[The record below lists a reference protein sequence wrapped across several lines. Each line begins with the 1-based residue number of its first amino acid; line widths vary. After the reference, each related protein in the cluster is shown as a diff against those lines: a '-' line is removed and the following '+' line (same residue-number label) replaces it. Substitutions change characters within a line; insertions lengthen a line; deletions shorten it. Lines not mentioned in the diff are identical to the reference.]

1 LSAVGTSEAGANDGS
16 LRRLGQR
23 CWSLV
28 GIAVAATI
36 IVWIIGAMAGLVIP
50 LVVAVVTGMLL
61 HPVVD
66 RLERI
71 RCPRSAGAALVLIG
85 LSTVVVA
92 SLWLTVVGVIDQGDE
107 ISARVT
113 SGLEFLDQEIGARW
127 DPIGDPETAQRSL
140 ADAIPQFLGGLSS
153 WFGTVFSSI
162 AAFLVGTGIS
172 AFFLY
177 YILRDWYPLNGWMEQ
192 HLGVDPDL
200 GSAFVADA
208 NNAIRSYFG
217 AITLSSLVTA
227 VAIGGTA
234 VLLDLPLALTI
245 GLVTFVTSYVPYLGA
260 IFSGAFAVL
269 IALGSTG
276 TRDAIIMLLVIL
288 VVQNIVQTLMLTKLS
303 SDLLN
308 LHPIVNLASTIV
320 GAAMAGL
327 LGAMLSAPV
336 VAIAIAVQQRLA
348 AQRHAGT
355 ADLTGATD
363 HL

>member
-1 LSAVGTSEAGANDGS
+1 M
-16 LRRLGQR
+16 
-23 CWSLV
+23 V

-217 AITLSSLVTA
+217 AIT
-227 VAIGGTA
+227 
-234 VLLDLPLALTI
+234 
-245 GLVTFVTSYVPYLGA
+245 
-260 IFSGAFAVL
+260 
-269 IALGSTG
+269 
-276 TRDAIIMLLVIL
+276 
-288 VVQNIVQTLMLTKLS
+288 
-303 SDLLN
+303 
-308 LHPIVNLASTIV
+308 
-320 GAAMAGL
+320 
-327 LGAMLSAPV
+327 
-336 VAIAIAVQQRLA
+336 
-348 AQRHAGT
+348 
-355 ADLTGATD
+355 
-363 HL
+363 

>member
-1 LSAVGTSEAGANDGS
+1 
-16 LRRLGQR
+16 
-23 CWSLV
+23 
-28 GIAVAATI
+28 
-36 IVWIIGAMAGLVIP
+36 
-50 LVVAVVTGMLL
+50 
-61 HPVVD
+61 
-66 RLERI
+66 
-71 RCPRSAGAALVLIG
+71 
-85 LSTVVVA
+85 
-92 SLWLTVVGVIDQGDE
+92 
-107 ISARVT
+107 
-113 SGLEFLDQEIGARW
+113 
-127 DPIGDPETAQRSL
+127 
-140 ADAIPQFLGGLSS
+140 
-153 WFGTVFSSI
+153 
-162 AAFLVGTGIS
+162 
-172 AFFLY
+172 
-177 YILRDWYPLNGWMEQ
+177 
-192 HLGVDPDL
+192 
-200 GSAFVADA
+200 
-208 NNAIRSYFG
+208 
-217 AITLSSLVTA
+217 
-227 VAIGGTA
+227 
-234 VLLDLPLALTI
+234 
-245 GLVTFVTSYVPYLGA
+245 VTFVTSYVPYLGA